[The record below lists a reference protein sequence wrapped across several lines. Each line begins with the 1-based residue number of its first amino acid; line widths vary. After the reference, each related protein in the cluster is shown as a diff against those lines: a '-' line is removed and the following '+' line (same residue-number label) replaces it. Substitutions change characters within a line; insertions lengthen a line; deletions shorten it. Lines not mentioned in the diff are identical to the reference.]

1 MGVAHLLRVPQWF
14 CISAWLGFVI
24 IILGNYNQFTQVTK
38 LLNLL
43 LKMGLKIVYFCIM
56 FVNVAEVK
64 GQRCLEREMRKAGHT
79 INAIIMLLVL
89 QSAIT

>member
-1 MGVAHLLRVPQWF
+1 MVLYICLACL
-14 CISAWLGFVI
+14 VI
-24 IILGNYNQFTQVTK
+24 IILGNYNQFTQVAK

-56 FVNVAEVK
+56 FVNIAEVK